1 MDIANFLIWLVLILT
16 VAGVGI
22 GFMVYAYVGSGS
34 LSVLFPEPMV
44 LPSSLPDS
52 NEGTEAA
59 VYFQNGYNAYKS
71 GNYRQAIAQF
81 TQALQQ
87 IPTLAEAYHNRGL
100 AYANLRQDDD
110 SVINLLTSTDLY
122 AQQEN
127 GEALILIKQQLEAIR
142 ARKLDRES

>member
-1 MDIANFLIWLVLILT
+1 MDIANFLIWLVLILI

-22 GFMVYAYVGSGS
+22 GFMMYAYVGSGS
-34 LSVLFPEPMV
+34 LSVLFPEPMA

-127 GEALILIKQQLEAIR
+127 GEALILIKQQLEAIK
-142 ARKLDRES
+142 ARKLERES